1 MSLIAADSR
10 VIPRP
15 VDSDKSHIEIKCSS
29 ILR

>member
-15 VDSDKSHIEIKCSS
+15 AGSDKSYIEIKCSS